1 MRDSVEK
8 KGRAIA
14 LLPILVFLV
23 LFVGSGVYYQY
34 VEKEDQGFYIM
45 SVVVAFTIALIVA
58 MLQNRKLKFNDKL
71 EVMAQGVGD
80 DNIIAM
86 ILIFLFAGAFS
97 GMATAAGG
105 TTSTAYFL
113 LDIVPSNQLLVGFF
127 IIACII
133 SMAMGT
139 SCGTISVLVPIAAAT
154 VKAADM
160 NMALMLGSII
170 GGAMFG
176 DNMSFISDTTIA
188 ATRTQGCDMKDKFKE
203 NFRIAC
209 PAAVITVL
217 LLVFRAGK
225 PADIESFD
233 YNTLQAVPYFLVL
246 IMALIGLNVLFVL
259 GTGILMFALV
269 GFLTVNDFSVS
280 VMFKALGSGT
290 SGMYETII
298 VAVLVAALGALMK
311 AYGGFDYIL
320 YIIKKVF
327 KGQKGGQLG
336 IGVLSAAMDIATA
349 NNTVAIVM
357 AGPIAKDISKEYN
370 ISPKKTASLMDIF
383 CCICQ
388 GIIPYGAQMLIA
400 LGIVSEFQVSAF
412 DVIPHV
418 YYVYLLLLATLVS
431 IYLPDKKSEDK
442 GTTK

>member
-1 MRDSVEK
+1 MNLDNK
-8 KGRAIA
+8 KGKAVA

-23 LFVGSGVYYQY
+23 LFVGSGIYYQY
-34 VEKEDQGFYIM
+34 IKKMDQGFYVM
-45 SVVVAFTIALIVA
+45 SVVIAFVIALIVA
-58 MLQNRKLKFNDKL
+58 MVQNRKLSFDDKL
-71 EVMAQGVGD
+71 KVMGKGVGD

-105 TTSTAYFL
+105 STSTAYLL
-113 LDIVPSNQLLVGFF
+113 LDIVPSNQLLAGFF
-127 IIACII
+127 LIACII

-154 VKAADM
+154 VKVADM
-160 NMALMLGSII
+160 DMGLMLGSII

-176 DNMSFISDTTIA
+176 DNISFISDTTIA

-203 NFRIAC
+203 NFAIAL
-209 PAAVITVL
+209 PAAVVTMIIL
-217 LLVFRAGK
+217 ALSAGK
-225 PADIESFD
+225 AAQVGELD
-233 YNTLQAVPYFLVL
+233 YHIMQAVPYFIVLV
-246 IMALIGLNVLFVL
+246 MALLGLNVLFVL
-259 GTGILMFALV
+259 GSGVVMFALV
-269 GFLTVNDFSVS
+269 GMFTVEGFSVS
-280 VMFKALGSGT
+280 TMLSAMGSGA

-311 AYGGFDYIL
+311 EYGGFDYIL
-320 YIIKKVF
+320 YVIRKFF
-327 KGQKGGQLG
+327 KGRKGGQLG
-336 IGVLSAAMDIATA
+336 IATLCSAMDIATA

-357 AGPIAKDISKEYN
+357 AGPIAKEISTEYG

-400 LGIVSEFQVSAF
+400 LGLVAEFEVSAF
-412 DVIPHV
+412 DVIPKV
-418 YYVYLLLLATLVS
+418 YYVYLLLVCTLVA
-431 IYLPDKKSEDK
+431 IFLPERKEK
-442 GTTK
+442 